1 MVVKTDKSG
10 RFAIMSMDEY
20 ERAGKVHT
28 EKDLPV
34 DLDFLQENQRRVN
47 GYISMLCKI
56 FQIGDAHNH
65 KDRVRS
71 LKITLSLSVAPMY
84 LLFKDH
90 KGWSL
95 DTGTPPPARPVV
107 SAGSGQ
113 NDHLS
118 EIVSHILE
126 PVVKTWS
133 GGMEK
138 ESTGDVLAMID
149 EINEEEI
156 EIEDVDLEK
165 VDKYLE
171 DREKA
176 ADERYKNFDDEQ
188 LRQGKQDLPEGWKP
202 ETSKVEVGL
211 TDENIPAGWKCNG
224 NQMDGQTEENIPE
237 GWKLEVVQEQDFSR
251 RMEMKSDKL
260 RMKWAGSDLEIVLE
274 NLEMLNPIQV
284 GL

>member
-1 MVVKTDKSG
+1 M
-10 RFAIMSMDEY
+10 
-20 ERAGKVHT
+20 
-28 EKDLPV
+28 
-34 DLDFLQENQRRVN
+34 
-47 GYISMLCKI
+47 
-56 FQIGDAHNH
+56 
-65 KDRVRS
+65 
-71 LKITLSLSVAPMY
+71 
-84 LLFKDH
+84 
-90 KGWSL
+90 
-95 DTGTPPPARPVV
+95 V

-176 ADERYKNFDDEQ
+176 A
-188 LRQGKQDLPEGWKP
+188 
-202 ETSKVEVGL
+202 
-211 TDENIPAGWKCNG
+211 
-224 NQMDGQTEENIPE
+224 
-237 GWKLEVVQEQDFSR
+237 
-251 RMEMKSDKL
+251 
-260 RMKWAGSDLEIVLE
+260 
-274 NLEMLNPIQV
+274 
-284 GL
+284 

>member
-1 MVVKTDKSG
+1 MDYRKKRATSCKHNTNVTLPGPMTPAQEQEVECRRVEWTRVFDGFMEEFTDERGVQESNLTPQEARGLKKLQKKVQEGSLVVVKTDKSG

-95 DTGTPPPARPVV
+95 ETGTPPPARPVV

-176 ADERYKNFDDEQ
+176 A
-188 LRQGKQDLPEGWKP
+188 
-202 ETSKVEVGL
+202 
-211 TDENIPAGWKCNG
+211 
-224 NQMDGQTEENIPE
+224 
-237 GWKLEVVQEQDFSR
+237 
-251 RMEMKSDKL
+251 
-260 RMKWAGSDLEIVLE
+260 
-274 NLEMLNPIQV
+274 
-284 GL
+284 

>member
-1 MVVKTDKSG
+1 MDYRKKRATSCKHNTNVTLPGPMTPAQEQEVECRRVEWTRVFDGFMEEFTDERGVQESNLTPQEARGLKKLQKKVQEGSLVVVKTDKSG

-95 DTGTPPPARPVV
+95 DTGTPPP
-107 SAGSGQ
+107 SQTGGQ
-113 NDHLS
+113 CRQ
-118 EIVSHILE
+118 
-126 PVVKTWS
+126 WS
-133 GGMEK
+133 K
-138 ESTGDVLAMID
+138 
-149 EINEEEI
+149 
-156 EIEDVDLEK
+156 
-165 VDKYLE
+165 
-171 DREKA
+171 
-176 ADERYKNFDDEQ
+176 
-188 LRQGKQDLPEGWKP
+188 
-202 ETSKVEVGL
+202 
-211 TDENIPAGWKCNG
+211 
-224 NQMDGQTEENIPE
+224 
-237 GWKLEVVQEQDFSR
+237 
-251 RMEMKSDKL
+251 
-260 RMKWAGSDLEIVLE
+260 
-274 NLEMLNPIQV
+274 
-284 GL
+284 